1 MRPLKILFVAAEMA
15 PLVKVG
21 GLGDVV
27 GALPA
32 ALAARGHDARVL
44 LPAYDPV
51 MTRKARV
58 ITLLPDGSGR
68 LLEYRASTVPV
79 PVWLLETAGFLR
91 RGGRPYLTRAGTPW
105 ADDPLQFGRLGRT
118 AADIASG
125 RLVDAWQPDV
135 LHANDWHTGL
145 APVWMH
151 LENSAA
157 ASVFTVHNLG
167 YIGRFAADILSR
179 LGLPPSMN
187 HPEALEFYGDIA
199 YMKGGLAF
207 ADQVTTVSPRY
218 AAEIQTPA
226 FGSGLDGLVRA
237 RSDRLTGI
245 LNGIDLEAWNPATD
259 PALENHFDAVR
270 PDGKQD
276 ERDRLLHGLG
286 LDPVTDPQTPVLAWV
301 GRLTAQKGADLLVE
315 ALPGLMERSV
325 RLVVLGSGDRE
336 TEQTLVR
343 AARSRPG
350 LLAVHPTFDE
360 ALAHRIYA
368 GADMLLLPS
377 RFEPCGL
384 TQMYA
389 MRYGTIPLVTPVG
402 GLADTVVDSGDAAPQ
417 EAKACGFHLAR
428 PSVSAL
434 LEGVDRAVGT
444 FRQPDRWRT
453 LVRNAMIRRFDWDSS
468 AAAYERV
475 YQSALRDKPAPDR
488 PDMPRRRSRRRHRA
502 TLGSR

>member
-21 GLGDVV
+21 GLGDVL
-27 GALPA
+27 GALPV

-68 LLEYRASTVPV
+68 LLEYRASAVSV
-79 PVWLLETAGFLR
+79 PVWLLETPGFLR

-105 ADDPLQFGRLGRT
+105 ADNPLQFGRLGRV
-118 AADIASG
+118 AADIANG
-125 RLVDAWQPDV
+125 RLVDAWQPEV

-151 LENSAA
+151 LENCPA

-167 YIGRFAADILSR
+167 YIGRFPADILSR

-187 HPEALEFYGDIA
+187 HPDALEFYGDIA
-199 YMKGGLAF
+199 YMKGGLGF
-207 ADQVTTVSPRY
+207 ADQFTTVSPRY
-218 AAEIQTPA
+218 AEEIQTPA

-245 LNGIDLEAWNPATD
+245 LNGIDPEAWNPATD

-270 PDGKQD
+270 LDGKRD

-286 LDPVTDPQTPVLAWV
+286 LDPVTDSPTPVLAWV

-325 RLVVLGSGDRE
+325 RLVVLGSGDRD
-336 TEQTLVR
+336 TEQTLVG
-343 AARSRPG
+343 AARRWPDK
-350 LLAVHPTFDE
+350 LVVHLTFDE
-360 ALAHRIYA
+360 VLAHRIYA
-368 GADMLLLPS
+368 GADMLLMPS

-384 TQMYA
+384 AQMYA

-402 GLADTVVDSGDAAPQ
+402 GLVDTVIDMGDGAPP
-417 EAKACGFHLAR
+417 EKGGCGFHLAGADA
-428 PSVSAL
+428 PAL
-434 LEGVDRAVGT
+434 LEGVDRAIGA
-444 FRQPDRWRT
+444 FRQPGYWRT
-453 LVRNAMIRRFDWDSS
+453 LVRNAMTRRFDWNSS

-475 YQSALRDKPAPDR
+475 YQAALRDKPAPDR
-488 PDMPRRRSRRRHRA
+488 PGIPRRRTRLRQRA
-502 TLGSR
+502 SLGSR

>member
-1 MRPLKILFVAAEMA
+1 MRSLKILFVAAEMA

-44 LPAYDPV
+44 LPAYDPA

-79 PVWLLETAGFLR
+79 PVWLLETPGFLR

-105 ADDPLQFGRLGRT
+105 ADDPLQFGRLGRV

-125 RLVDAWQPDV
+125 RLVDAWQPEV

-151 LENSAA
+151 LENSPA

-167 YIGRFAADILSR
+167 YIGRFAADLLSR

-207 ADQVTTVSPRY
+207 ADQFTTVSPRY
-218 AAEIQTPA
+218 AEEIQTPA

-245 LNGIDLEAWNPATD
+245 LNGIDLVAWNPATD

-270 PDGKQD
+270 PDGKRD

-286 LDPVTDPQTPVLAWV
+286 LDPITDPQTPVLAWV
-301 GRLTAQKGADLLVE
+301 GRLTAQKGADLLAE
-315 ALPGLMERSV
+315 ALPGLMQRPV
-325 RLVVLGSGDRE
+325 RLVVLGSGDRDK
-336 TEQTLVR
+336 EQTLVR
-343 AARSRPG
+343 AARSRPDK
-350 LLAVHPTFDE
+350 LAVHLTFDE

-368 GADMLLLPS
+368 GADMLLMPS

-384 TQMYA
+384 AQMYA

-402 GLADTVVDSGDAAPQ
+402 GLVDTVIDLGDGAPQ
-417 EAKACGFHLAR
+417 ESGACGFHLAG
-428 PSVSAL
+428 PYPPAL
-434 LEGVDRAVGT
+434 LEGVDRAIGA
-444 FRQPDRWRT
+444 FGQPDRWRT
-453 LVRNAMIRRFDWDSS
+453 LVRNAMTRRFDWDSS

-475 YQSALRDKPAPDR
+475 YQAALRDKPAPDR
-488 PDMPRRRSRRRHRA
+488 AEMPRRRTRRRQRA
-502 TLGSR
+502 SLGSR